1 VGQLREQY
9 EDGGDIRSH
18 LLDVPKLLEGTPNS
32 EDAGTAYFPYIAS
45 LELMDAMANA
55 YLRMDQ
61 HIYHRKLLAECGKF
75 TIRANC
81 ISPEELQAE
90 VERLQSA
97 ARANDHEASQLRRQI
112 ELSTSDQETTR
123 QQLSEHLKKISSLD
137 QQLEEITTKELQA
150 RTHNKTLREEL
161 RKVQS
166 SAAILSRQ
174 RGPGVGYW
182 SPGNNSGTN
191 RPPSPT
197 SSQTAGSPGPD
208 SSNDED
214 VNVEYLRNVILQF
227 LEHKEMRPN
236 LVRVL
241 STILRFTPQETRR
254 LIAKV

>member
-1 VGQLREQY
+1 
-9 EDGGDIRSH
+9 
-18 LLDVPKLLEGTPNS
+18 LLKQKLAAMEAERVEVEAEWKGKV
-32 EDAGTAYFPYIAS
+32 EAKVQDAQKWKAMVDSAS
-45 LELMDAMANA
+45 RTRQDDDD
-55 YLRMDQ
+55 RTQ
-61 HIYHRKLLAECGKF
+61 
-75 TIRANC
+75 
-81 ISPEELQAE
+81 ELQAE

-97 ARANDHEASQLRRQI
+97 ARAYDHEVSQLRLQI
-112 ELSTSDQETTR
+112 ERSTGDQETTR
-123 QQLSEHLKKISSLD
+123 QQLSEQVKKISSLD
-137 QQLEEITTKELQA
+137 QQLEEAKTKELQA

-182 SPGNNSGTN
+182 SPANNSGTN
-191 RPPSPT
+191 PPSSPT

-208 SSNDED
+208 PSNEED